1 VRVERQRSKAEMA
14 GEMAMRGAA
23 GSVGDDEGK
32 KIIKGEG
39 QPASVNREREACGRP
54 CSLWFFPTG
63 RGGTLE
69 KKMGLG
75 LGIFSDVVKIAPPEK
90 NQCSLVFIGK
100 VLLGFQTSPST
111 FPFLLFSS
119 FL

>member
-1 VRVERQRSKAEMA
+1 MWWSAVRVERQRSKAEMA

-39 QPASVNREREACGRP
+39 RPASVNREREACGRP
-54 CSLWFFPTG
+54 CSLWFFSTG

-75 LGIFSDVVKIAPPEK
+75 LGIFFDVVQNCPP
-90 NQCSLVFIGK
+90 
-100 VLLGFQTSPST
+100 
-111 FPFLLFSS
+111 
-119 FL
+119 

>member
-39 QPASVNREREACGRP
+39 RPASVNREREACGRP

-75 LGIFSDVVKIAPPEK
+75 LGIFFDVVQNCPP
-90 NQCSLVFIGK
+90 
-100 VLLGFQTSPST
+100 
-111 FPFLLFSS
+111 PFV
-119 FL
+119 